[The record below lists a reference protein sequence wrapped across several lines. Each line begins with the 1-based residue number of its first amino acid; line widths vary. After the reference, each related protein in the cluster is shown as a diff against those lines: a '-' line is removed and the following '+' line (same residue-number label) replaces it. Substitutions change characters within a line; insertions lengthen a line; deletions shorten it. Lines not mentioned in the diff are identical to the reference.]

1 MTTLITLQE
10 ACSAESSSLL
20 QLATE
25 QAALWNNWLKPISAD
40 LPAGEDPGYDDD
52 FQQMREEVNKL
63 SGANTTLIC
72 ELSEKLLNASCKDVR
87 VATYYIWARLHRDGE
102 AGFAD
107 GLSLLAALIGDFGEM
122 LHPQRATSRKTAL
135 EWIAGSRM
143 LDSLSLYPEVY
154 KADFSRIVAAL
165 TLIELQRDFS
175 IAPSVCAMQKGCRWQ
190 PF

>member
-122 LHPQRATSRKTAL
+122 LHPQRGCCNPLPPASTISGKTP
-135 EWIAGSRM
+135 
-143 LDSLSLYPEVY
+143 LSLTGNRRLTGVTHSQSVRVMRRCRCWPNLFA
-154 KADFSRIVAAL
+154 KTVAVSTA
-165 TLIELQRDFS
+165 S
-175 IAPSVCAMQKGCRWQ
+175 
-190 PF
+190 